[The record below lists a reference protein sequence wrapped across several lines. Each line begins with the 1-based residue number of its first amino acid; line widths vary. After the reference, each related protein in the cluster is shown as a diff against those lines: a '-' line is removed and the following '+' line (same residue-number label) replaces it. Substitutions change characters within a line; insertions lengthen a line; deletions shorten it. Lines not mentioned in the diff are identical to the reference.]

1 MSLALDIL
9 SWVLMLG
16 GGFFMLV
23 SGIGMLRLPDLFTR
37 LHGASVADTGGAAL
51 LLLGM
56 ALQSGFTLVTAKLL
70 LIGLFLFFTTPTAS
84 HAVAHAAL
92 IGGLSPDDP
101 AKNQV
106 ADIDEG
112 RA

>member
-1 MSLALDIL
+1 VSLAVDIL
-9 SWVLMLG
+9 SWALMLA

-23 SGIGMLRLPDLFTR
+23 SGIGMIRLPDLFTR
-37 LHGASVADTGGAAL
+37 LHGASVADSGGAAL

-56 ALQSGFTLVTAKLL
+56 ALQAGFTLVTVKLL
-70 LIGLFLFFTTPTAS
+70 LIGIFLFFTTPTAS

-101 AKNQV
+101 TKNQGP
-106 ADIDEG
+106 DEDEG